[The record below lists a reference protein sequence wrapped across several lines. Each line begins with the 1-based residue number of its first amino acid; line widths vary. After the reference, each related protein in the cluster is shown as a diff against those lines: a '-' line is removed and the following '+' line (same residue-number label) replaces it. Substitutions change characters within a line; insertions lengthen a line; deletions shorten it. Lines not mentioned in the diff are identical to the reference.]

1 MGLGNWGTILIVIAV
16 LWGVWTFFLSP
27 DAGNNRGI
35 GGGILGVFT
44 GDQKAVEDAIK
55 TAGSDPRLQ
64 EYIADKKAGTI
75 KKASYGYS
83 Y

>member
-16 LWGVWTFFLSP
+16 GYVVWTYFLSP
-27 DAGNNRGI
+27 HAANNRKI
-35 GGGILGVFT
+35 GGGILGVIT
-44 GDQKAVEDAIK
+44 GDQEAVETAIK

-64 EYIADKKAGTI
+64 EVLKKDQI
-75 KKASYGYS
+75 KKAAYGYS

>member
-35 GGGILGVFT
+35 GGGVLGVLT
-44 GDQKAVEDAIK
+44 GNQEAVETGIK
-55 TAGSDPRLQ
+55 TAGSDPRFQ
-64 EYIADKKAGTI
+64 EVLNKQQI
-75 KKASYGYS
+75 KKASYAYGY
-83 Y
+83 